1 MNDLPSTKI
10 TEPQFIKLILDKNN
24 EVRDLI
30 LGWLNQSLEE
40 QQERFKQLSE
50 EREKRER
57 KIASWGETE
66 MGIEQALKNIRE
78 IADKIERLS

>member
-1 MNDLPSTKI
+1 MKDSIPIKI
-10 TEPQFIKLILDKNN
+10 TEPQFIKLLLDKND
-24 EVRDLI
+24 EVRELI

-50 EREKRER
+50 EREKREK
-57 KIASWGETE
+57 KIASWDETE

-78 IADKIERLS
+78 IAEKIDRLG